1 MASLALKYRPTD
13 FKDLVGQLQAAQ
25 SLKNSIEHNQI
36 GHAYL
41 FYGSRGV
48 GKTSTA
54 RILAKALNCQT
65 NGPTIEPCG
74 KCDNCLEIS
83 QGKNIDVIEMD
94 AASNRGIEYI
104 RELRENAR
112 FSPMKSKFK
121 VYIID
126 EVHMLTTESFNALL
140 KTLEEP
146 PEQVGF
152 ILATTEQHKNPE
164 TILSRCQS
172 FVFKKFGLQEIV
184 ERLTFILSE
193 ESIEYE
199 EEALSLVAKKAEG
212 SMRDSISLLDQILAF
227 SGRSKVNKAD
237 VSSVL
242 GFVSLNVIMSFLEA
256 LRKKDKKNLITIL
269 NCLTNEGYNL
279 RHFLWDFLDFLKVA
293 VLVKEDVLGS
303 DHLNY
308 TNDEIAEISN
318 GVTPWDTAELNLT
331 FDSLFTLYSNWSLFQ
346 TSKSSE
352 IQASIE
358 IALID
363 IIHRLDQ
370 PSVSNIMSRI
380 QGLMKSL
387 EGGVS
392 FDDSA
397 AKKSTR
403 SDSANQSMA
412 TENTQK
418 PIINEDF
425 DALIQ
430 KEFMAKEETSPLP
443 LEENIFE

>member
-25 SLKNSIEHNQI
+25 SLKNSIEHNHI

-126 EVHMLTTESFNALL
+126 EVHMLTPESFNALL

-146 PEQVGF
+146 PEHVVF
-152 ILATTEQHKNPE
+152 ILATTEQHKIPE
-164 TILSRCQS
+164 TVLSRCQS
-172 FVFKKFGLQEIV
+172 FVFKRFGLQEIV

-242 GFVSLNVIMSFLEA
+242 GFVSLNVIMSFLDA

-269 NCLTNEGYNL
+269 NSLTNEGYNL

-318 GVTPWDTAELNLT
+318 GLTPWDTAELNLT

-387 EGGVS
+387 EGGTS

-403 SDSANQSMA
+403 SDSAKQSMA
-412 TENTQK
+412 IENTQK

-430 KEFMAKEETSPLP
+430 KEFMAQEETSP

>member
-54 RILAKALNCQT
+54 RILAKALNCQA

-146 PEQVGF
+146 PEHVVF
-152 ILATTEQHKNPE
+152 ILATTEQHKIPE

-392 FDDSA
+392 FDDST
-397 AKKSTR
+397 AKKSTK
-403 SDSANQSMA
+403 SDSAKQSMA

-430 KEFMAKEETSPLP
+430 KEFMAQEETSPL
-443 LEENIFE
+443 EKNIFE